1 MTTGFTLSLA
11 HILLSSANAMS
22 MAEEGGVGGG
32 GPSLTEP
39 DGARGGA
46 GGRAEVEELPES
58 KVHREAWAT
67 SPAAPEEKCKIR
79 FALRRARTADVKTEE
94 D

>member
-22 MAEEGGVGGG
+22 MVEEGGVGEGG
-32 GPSLTEP
+32 GVLTEP
-39 DGARGGA
+39 DGVRGA
-46 GGRAEVEELPES
+46 GGRAEVKELPES

-67 SPAAPEEKCKIR
+67 SRP
-79 FALRRARTADVKTEE
+79 LRRKNVK
-94 D
+94 

>member
-39 DGARGGA
+39 DGVRGGA
-46 GGRAEVEELPES
+46 GGRAEVEELPEN

-67 SPAAPEEKCKIR
+67 SRP
-79 FALRRARTADVKTEE
+79 LRRKNLK
-94 D
+94 